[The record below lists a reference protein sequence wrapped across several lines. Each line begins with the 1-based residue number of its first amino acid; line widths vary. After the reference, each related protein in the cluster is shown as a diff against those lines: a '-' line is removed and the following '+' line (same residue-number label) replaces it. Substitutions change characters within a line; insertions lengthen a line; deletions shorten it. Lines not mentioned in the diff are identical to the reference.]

1 MNMNPSTLKLL
12 GLVVAVV
19 VAINLLSFFLARR
32 VLAMPSSSS
41 STDREG
47 PTGGG
52 R

>member
-1 MNMNPSTLKLL
+1 MNPSTLKLL

-32 VLAMPSSSS
+32 VLAMPSSS
-41 STDREG
+41 TDREG